1 VKLLG
6 VTSADRREVIARYE
20 PALDGATNVERG
32 RAVFQKTCINCH
44 KVGDAGYVVGPDLAS
59 VANKSPR
66 DLLIAM
72 LDPSRE
78 AQPNY
83 TNYTALLTDG
93 RIVTGIIAAETA
105 SAVTF
110 RRAEGKEDLVL
121 REQIE
126 ELRSNGQ
133 SLMPVGL
140 EKDITPEQMADVIAF
155 IKGIAAA
162 GAAGR

>member
-1 VKLLG
+1 
-6 VTSADRREVIARYE
+6 
-20 PALDGATNVERG
+20 LDGETDAARG
-32 RAVFQKTCINCH
+32 KAAFQKTCINCH
-44 KVGDAGYVVGPDLAS
+44 KVGDAGHAVGPDLAS

-66 DLLIAM
+66 DLLIAL

-83 TNYTALLTDG
+83 ASYTAVLTDG

-105 SAVTF
+105 SSVTF

-126 ELRSNGQ
+126 ELKSNGQ

-140 EKDITPEQMADVIAF
+140 EKDVTPQEMADVIAF
-155 IKGIAAA
+155 IKGIALPASE
-162 GAAGR
+162 